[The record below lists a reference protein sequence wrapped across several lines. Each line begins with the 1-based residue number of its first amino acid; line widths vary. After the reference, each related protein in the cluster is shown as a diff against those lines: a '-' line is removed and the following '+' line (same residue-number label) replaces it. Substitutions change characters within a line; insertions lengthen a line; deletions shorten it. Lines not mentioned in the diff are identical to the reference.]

1 MLRVGLTGG
10 IASGKSLVA
19 DAFARLGVPV
29 VDADVLAREVVA
41 PGSDGLAAVVDAFGP
56 EVLDAD
62 GRLDRRQL
70 RARIFADDAA
80 RTRLEQILHPRIR
93 TAMDARLDA
102 HEQAGAE
109 WALAVIPLLVETGQ
123 QARFDR
129 ILVVDAPTS
138 VQLARLQARDGASE
152 AEARAIL
159 DRQVGREERLR
170 HAHDVIVNDGDSTS
184 DSTRGSGLQ
193 ARITELDAQYRRL
206 AGERA
211 HGH

>member
-19 DAFARLGVPV
+19 DAFARLGVPI
-29 VDADVLAREVVA
+29 VDADVVAREVVA
-41 PGSDGLAAVVDAFGP
+41 PGTDGLAAVVDAFGR

-62 GRLDRRQL
+62 GRLDRRRL

-93 TAMDARLDA
+93 AAMDAQLDA
-102 HEQAGAE
+102 HENAGTA
-109 WALAVIPLLVETGQ
+109 WALAVIPLLIETGQ

-129 ILVVDAPTS
+129 LLVVDAPES
-138 VQLARLQARDGASE
+138 VQLARVQARDGASE

-159 DRQVGREERLR
+159 DRQAPRDERLR
-170 HAHDVIVNDGDSTS
+170 HADDVIVNDSDDTS
-184 DSTRGSGLQ
+184 DPALQ
-193 ARITELDAQYRRL
+193 ARIAELDRQYRHL
-206 AGERA
+206 AGERTRA
-211 HGH
+211 H